1 MNARLN
7 PLAFITTEYPFSATP
22 HNASG
27 HFRLALFGV
36 IAHLI
41 EACAN
46 GDRPAALETYPFLED
61 YVDELAALLQ
71 HSEPSS
77 ALWRAALAAWET
89 TAATQLPLLALIRAG
104 LSRLELEL
112 LLAAGLLEEDPRFSD
127 LFEQATGGEHRPTAG
142 LLLAWWRSDDNGA
155 DRAEEVRRSIRA
167 LVRAG
172 LLQVLNPEAPRS
184 EWILTVA
191 PPLWDALR
199 GEAPELP
206 WLRHMVK
213 ADLIALTS
221 FKAAPSVVHICKQL
235 PRLLAAQP
243 EQMLIVRGP
252 RQNGRK
258 TLVGAVAHALSK
270 ELLVFNAGALD
281 DESHW
286 RLFGALAVMLDALP
300 VIELALSPGEN
311 RTLPPLPL
319 VAGPIAVV
327 MGTHGG
333 IYTDDAR
340 TLLTV
345 TIPMPDAGLRRL
357 HWQDALSNQNKE
369 KSQFKSPHP
378 SLLPEGEGG
387 GVVNSTPLDAAPTQI
402 AVTLDTLAQSVY
414 LTSGNI
420 RRAARA
426 AIAYAQLDNRND
438 IDSRDVQLACR
449 SLHSAR
455 LETLATR
462 LETTGSLYDIAVD
475 DITRSELET
484 LVLRCR
490 YREPLAAVT
499 RDGGEQSTGVRALFT
514 GPSGTGKT
522 LAARLL
528 AATLGKDLYRVDL
541 SATVNKYL
549 GETEKNLEQAF
560 GAAEELDVILLLD
573 EGDALMASRTDVGS
587 SNDRYANLETN
598 FLLQRIES
606 FNGILLV
613 TTNAADRIDKAFAR
627 RMEVVIQF
635 NAPDDLRRY
644 EILRLQLGRHDI
656 DDAWL
661 QELASRC
668 AFTGGQLRNVVT
680 HARLLALDSQ
690 RMLNA
695 EHLYA
700 ALLREYR
707 KTGAHCPLPRPR
719 G

>member
-1 MNARLN
+1 MNAHLN
-7 PLAFITTEYPFSATP
+7 SIAIIAAECPFSAAP
-22 HNASG
+22 HTAAE

-36 IAHLI
+36 IAQMI
-41 EACAN
+41 EACAG
-46 GDRPAALETYPFLED
+46 GDRPAALATHPFLED
-61 YVDELAALLQ
+61 YADELATLFK

-77 ALWRAALAAWET
+77 AQWRTALAAWES
-89 TAATQLPLLALIRAG
+89 AVATKLPLLALLRAG

-112 LLAAGLLEEDPRFSD
+112 ILAAGLLEEDPRFSD
-127 LFEQATGGEHRPTAG
+127 LFEQATGGERRPTAG
-142 LLLAWWRSDDNGA
+142 LLLAWWRSGDSGQDHA
-155 DRAEEVRRSIRA
+155 DEIRRSIRA

-172 LLQVLNPEAPRS
+172 LLQVLNPEAPRP
-184 EWILTVA
+184 EWLLAVA

-199 GEAPELP
+199 GEPPELP
-206 WLRHMVK
+206 WLRHMAR
-213 ADLIALTS
+213 ADLMPLAR
-221 FKAAPSVVHICKQL
+221 FKAAPTVLDICKQL

-258 TLVGAVAHALSK
+258 TLVGAVAQALGK
-270 ELLVFNAGALD
+270 ELLVFNASALD

-286 RLFGALAVMLDALP
+286 RLFGALAVMLNALP

-319 VAGPIAVV
+319 VTGPIAVV

-333 IYTDDAR
+333 IYTDNAR

-345 TIPMPDAGLRRL
+345 TVSMPDAGLRRL
-357 HWQDALSNQNKE
+357 HWEDITSNQN
-369 KSQFKSPHP
+369 P
-378 SLLPEGEGG
+378 
-387 GVVNSTPLDAAPTQI
+387 VI
-402 AVTLDTLAQSVY
+402 LDTLAESVF

-426 AIAYAQLDNRND
+426 AAAYAQLDNRND
-438 IDSRDVQLACR
+438 IESRDVQLACR

-462 LETTGSLYDIAVD
+462 LETSGSLHDLAVD
-475 DITRSELET
+475 DNTRSELET

-499 RDGGEQSTGVRALFT
+499 RDGGEQSSGVRALFT

-549 GETEKNLEQAF
+549 GETEKNLDQAF

-635 NAPDDLRRY
+635 SAPDDLRRY

-661 QELASRC
+661 QELACRC
-668 AFTGGQLRNVVT
+668 ALTGGQLRNVVT
-680 HARLLALDSQ
+680 HARLLALQSQ
-690 RMLNA
+690 RVIDA
-695 EHLYA
+695 GHLYT

-707 KTGAHCPLPRPR
+707 KTGAHCPLQRPR